1 MKQLSLSLVAI
12 FLTLNAVA
20 SVPDFLKPGPC
31 PNVNKA
37 ALWEQQQRNHWQM
50 DGNWYQ
56 HSRTPNPFDPFAKCM
71 LWRLEYLG
79 GAFRTES
86 TGLDANGAA
95 KKTLGSLFYDLPGK
109 QLTVTHEGAPPG
121 SLVVLDTD
129 YKNYACFYSCKD
141 TQGKYYADF
150 GFIFSRTPNMDPD
163 HVRICHKAFKK
174 IGVDTTTF
182 VETPQGPGCSYENKQ
197 DEVA

>member
-12 FLTLNAVA
+12 FLTLDAVI
-20 SVPDFLKPGPC
+20 SMPDFVKPGPC

-37 ALWEQQQRNHWQM
+37 VLWEQQQRNHWQM
-50 DGNWYQ
+50 DGDWYQ
-56 HSRTPNPFDPFAKCM
+56 HSSSPNPFDPFAKCV

-86 TGLDANGAA
+86 IGLDANGAA

-109 QLTVTHEGAPPG
+109 QLEVTHEGAPPAP
-121 SLVVLDTD
+121 LVVLDTD

-141 TQGKYYADF
+141 TQRKFYADI
-150 GFIFSRTPNMDPD
+150 GFIFSRTPNMDPN
-163 HVRICHKAFKK
+163 HVRICHEAFNK
-174 IGVDTTTF
+174 IGVDATAF
-182 VETPQGPGCSYENKQ
+182 VKTPQGADCSYDNKQ
-197 DEVA
+197 LEVV